1 MSAARRDSLRQRS
14 VAAVLLAT
22 LVALAPACSSG
33 TEPGTPPVAITGS
46 WSYEGAQQAPVPAT
60 LDGSLEVTRQDGATF
75 EGSLDAFESSA
86 EESRRIT
93 GLVTGIAL
101 DAVTLDFDVL
111 VDGVSRRHVAEI
123 RGDTIE
129 GAWVEVRT
137 GGASGSFRA
146 VKVAAP

>member
-1 MSAARRDSLRQRS
+1 MI
-14 VAAVLLAT
+14 LLAG
-22 LVALAPACSSG
+22 LVPLLHACSAG
-33 TEPGTPPVAITGS
+33 TEPGVPPVVITGS

-60 LDGSLEVTRQDGATF
+60 LDGSLEITRQDGSMF

-86 EESRRIT
+86 AESRRIT
-93 GLVTGIAL
+93 GIVTGIAL
-101 DAVTLDFDVL
+101 DASTLDFDVV

-123 RGDTIE
+123 RADTIE

-146 VKVAAP
+146 VRGAAP